1 MSNITVITP
10 NNSGNG
16 WGVVAYTYF
25 QLFHYFFFYRWSKKQ
40 YYATLSCGPLH
51 PSAGEWRECDADF
64 ACARDWQLLTWRQAP
79 PTGGWVFTHGCNFR
93 FTSTQKLTYLV
104 FTLIVHVGCQLSF
117 WLENLY
123 FVSEVLFW
131 NKFFFQYFYSSKIF
145 KPYFFF
151 YLSINW
157 GVTFYFYLSTQYQYF
172 AQHCFFVYSD
182 NLLAHRTFK
191 PLRRKVSSL
200 GDTFNIRLQI
210 ETLKK
215 NWKFSSLSFTLEHL
229 SSIVRWSNLLDSGGI
244 ERKLHM

>member
-1 MSNITVITP
+1 MRTRISSYFITFFFIGEVKNNITQHWVADHSIHP
-10 NNSGNG
+10 LESGESVMCTL
-16 WGVVAYTYF
+16 W
-25 QLFHYFFFYRWSKKQ
+25 
-40 YYATLSCGPLH
+40 ATANQRLSVHSGLY
-51 PSAGEWRECDADF
+51 
-64 ACARDWQLLTWRQAP
+64 
-79 PTGGWVFTHGCNFR
+79 FR
-93 FTSTQKLTYLV
+93 FTSSQKLEYLV